1 VKKCLSLYSSLLLR
15 TVYEFSTTYSIATK
29 RADDSVKH
37 VYKDGVTVAVAL
49 TVTIAPASVSR
60 GTSFPPSCIA
70 MVAAQQAV
78 NTSLKHNS
86 DANEKQSERSFG
98 FLEFEITTRMT
109 TLTELQKVNSPSQ
122 PPMRSPFT
130 KTLGTVF

>member
-1 VKKCLSLYSSLLLR
+1 
-15 TVYEFSTTYSIATK
+15 
-29 RADDSVKH
+29 
-37 VYKDGVTVAVAL
+37 
-49 TVTIAPASVSR
+49 
-60 GTSFPPSCIA
+60 

-98 FLEFEITTRMT
+98 FLEFEITMRMT

>member
-1 VKKCLSLYSSLLLR
+1 
-15 TVYEFSTTYSIATK
+15 
-29 RADDSVKH
+29 
-37 VYKDGVTVAVAL
+37 
-49 TVTIAPASVSR
+49 
-60 GTSFPPSCIA
+60 

-86 DANEKQSERSFG
+86 DANEKQSEQQLW
-98 FLEFEITTRMT
+98 FLRVGDQYEHARMT
-109 TLTELQKVNSPSQ
+109 STELQKVNSPSQ